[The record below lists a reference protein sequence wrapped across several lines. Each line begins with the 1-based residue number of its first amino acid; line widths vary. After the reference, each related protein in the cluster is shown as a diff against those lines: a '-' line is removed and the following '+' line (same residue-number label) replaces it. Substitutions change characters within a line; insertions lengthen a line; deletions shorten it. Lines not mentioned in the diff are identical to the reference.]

1 MTEKNKTKICKN
13 AIKARVELDGVVIR
27 LNKCENAADFDS
39 PESVIVR
46 NIQENI
52 AEAYRDL
59 EILISRTKPKPIS
72 AI

>member
-1 MTEKNKTKICKN
+1 MTEKNKAKICSN
-13 AIKARVELDGVVIR
+13 AIKARVKLDGLKIHLDR
-27 LNKCENAADFDS
+27 CEDAADFDS

-46 NIQENI
+46 NIKANI

-59 EILISRTKPKPIS
+59 EILINRNNHQPIS